1 MSKDADSNIVVRGNQ
16 RTIEYAIRTN
26 GSMPAKEFI
35 ESLDESDQRK
45 MAALF
50 DRMAQH
56 GNAPNPTQFKP
67 VRGKIFEFKKHQIR
81 VFCFRK
87 DDRWILTNGY
97 KKKRNKLD
105 RAEVDRAERIM
116 REHLEREVSQHKGRR
131 T

>member
-1 MSKDADSNIVVRGNQ
+1 MSKDADNPIVVSGSF
-16 RTIEYAIRTN
+16 RTIEYAIAAN
-26 GSMPAKEFI
+26 GSMPAREFVENLSVAEKAKI
-35 ESLDESDQRK
+35 AQLFRK
-45 MAALF
+45 MADL
-50 DRMAQH
+50 
-56 GNAPNPTQFKP
+56 GKLPNREQFKS
-67 VRGKIFEFKKHQIR
+67 VRGGICEFKKHQIR

-97 KKKRNKLD
+97 KKKRNKLA